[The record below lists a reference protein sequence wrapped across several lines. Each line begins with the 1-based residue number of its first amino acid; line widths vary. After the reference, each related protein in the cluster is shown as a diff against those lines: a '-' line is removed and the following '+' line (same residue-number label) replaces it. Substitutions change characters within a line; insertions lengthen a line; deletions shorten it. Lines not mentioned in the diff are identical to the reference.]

1 MAGEQY
7 LGFALNAVDA
17 KLRVS
22 VPTAFREIVS
32 ARSVE
37 RELIVGPSEYDDCL
51 VAYDPAHAERL
62 RAEIETRYAG
72 DYTRERSVALRRAF
86 GNTTRLKIDDAH
98 RITLTPVL
106 KDLLGVER
114 FVYFL
119 GAGEYFEIWNPQVL
133 LAVPDLDPATARI
146 LKREID
152 AKGAA
157 A

>member
-22 VPTAFREIVS
+22 VPPAFRAIV
-32 ARSVE
+32 ADRSPD

-51 VAYDPAHAERL
+51 VAYDTPHAARL
-62 RAEIETRYAG
+62 RAEIEKRYEG
-72 DYTRERSVALRRAF
+72 DYTRERTVALRRAF
-86 GNTTRLKIDDAH
+86 GNTTPLKIDDAH
-98 RITLTPVL
+98 RITLTPTL
-106 KDLLGVER
+106 KDLLEVDR

-119 GAGEYFEIWNPQVL
+119 GAGEYFEIWNPAKL

-146 LKREID
+146 LRRELD
-152 AKGAA
+152 AKSVA
-157 A
+157 

>member
-22 VPTAFREIVS
+22 VPPAFREIVS

-51 VAYDPAHAERL
+51 IAYDPTHAEKL

-72 DYTRERSVALRRAF
+72 NYSRDRAQALRRTF
-86 GNTTRLKIDDAH
+86 GNTTKLKIDDAH
-98 RITLTPVL
+98 RVTLTPSL
-106 KDLLGVER
+106 RDLLDLDG

-119 GAGEYFEIWNPQVL
+119 GAGEYFEVWKPQTL
-133 LAVPDLDPATARI
+133 LAVADVDPATVRL
-146 LKREID
+146 LKREMD
-152 AKGAA
+152 AKGVAA
-157 A
+157 